1 MGYSLLY
8 LMFTSGL
15 MIAATGVIFMRTPIH
30 SLLLLIVTFFNA
42 AGLFL
47 VWGAEFLAMLLV
59 IVYVGAVAVLFLFVV
74 MMLDVEPEKLKFQF
88 SKYTGFSAFL
98 AFVIFCELMF
108 LVWPWQTWAKAIDII
123 ALPISTSVVTNT
135 HAIGNVLYTHYFY
148 IFQLSGIML
157 LVAMLG
163 AILLTIREKRNM
175 VTQKISEQVKRL
187 PNNTLVIKK
196 VEFNQGVEI

>member
-1 MGYSLLY
+1 MGHSLLY

-30 SLLLLIVTFFNA
+30 SLLLLIITFFNA

-74 MMLDVEPEKLKFQF
+74 MMLNVDSSKLKFSF

-98 AFVIFCELMF
+98 AFVIFIELIC
-108 LVWPWQTWAKAIDII
+108 LVFPWQTWIKSIDII
-123 ALPISTSVVTNT
+123 ALPITQSITNT
-135 HAIGNVLYTHYFY
+135 HAIGNVLYTQYFY
-148 IFQLSGIML
+148 IFQLSGLML
-157 LVAMLG
+157 LVAMMG
-163 AILLTIREKRNM
+163 AILLSFKGKRDMN
-175 VTQKISEQVKRL
+175 TQKIADQLKRS
-187 PNNTLVIKK
+187 PENTLVMKK
-196 VEFNQGVEI
+196 VEFKKGVEL

>member
-1 MGYSLLY
+1 MGHSLLY

-15 MIAATGVIFMRTPIH
+15 MMAATGVIFMRTPIH

-74 MMLDVEPEKLKFQF
+74 MMLDVDTQKLKFHF

-98 AFVIFCELMF
+98 AFVIFSELIF
-108 LVWPWQTWAKAIDII
+108 LVLPWQTWAKSIDII
-123 ALPISTSVVTNT
+123 ALPISTSITNI
-135 HAIGNVLYTHYFY
+135 HSIGNVLYTHYFY
-148 IFQLSGIML
+148 IFQLSGVML
-157 LVAMLG
+157 FVAMLG
-163 AILLTIREKRNM
+163 AILLTIREKRYM
-175 VTQKISEQVKRL
+175 VTQNVSDQLKRS
-187 PNNTLVIKK
+187 PENTLVMKK
-196 VEFNQGVEI
+196 VNFKEGVDLL